1 MTCPS
6 APKIAQYFK
15 ALGGTLNTN
24 ANPTAGTVSYT
35 HLDVYKRQEL
45 IYPIGLSLNGTKPP
59 EGNQS
64 NSKENH

>member
-1 MTCPS
+1 MVVRTTRINEAHTGTAS
-6 APKIAQYFK
+6 ARDGKIM
-15 ALGGTLNTN
+15 
-24 ANPTAGTVSYT
+24 
-35 HLDVYKRQEL
+35 EL